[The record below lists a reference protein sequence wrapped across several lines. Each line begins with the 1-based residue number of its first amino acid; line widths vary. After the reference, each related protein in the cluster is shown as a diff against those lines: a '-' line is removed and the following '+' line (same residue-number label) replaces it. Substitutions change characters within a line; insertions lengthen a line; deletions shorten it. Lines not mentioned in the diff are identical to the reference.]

1 MSLVEAIKFL
11 KVKNRDIYPVADLD
25 LIIRIGKIPKAATDG
40 GYWFPTWRISRRYS
54 TDQIFTI
61 LRMLKKR
68 FGRFAVA
75 FANDETYL
83 ILSDDVLDEEYANEI
98 LSKIMKPPKD

>member
-11 KVKNRDIYPVADLD
+11 RVKNRDVYPVADLN
-25 LIIRIGKIPKAATDG
+25 IIVRLGKIPKAAADG
-40 GYWFPTWRISRRYS
+40 GYWFPAWRISRRYS
-54 TDQIFTI
+54 TDQIFAI

-75 FANDETYL
+75 FVDDETYL
-83 ILSDDVLDEEYANEI
+83 ILSDDVLDEGYANMI
-98 LSKIMKPPKD
+98 LSKIMEPPKD